1 MPQSSA
7 LRKEELLPAPTPITI
22 DGHGVPRPPDAQIAN
37 DGSVTFN
44 TGQQWWLYFNPT
56 GVFGDAN
63 GLLKLENVGQPNGP
77 YDPQQPNVTVSYTV
91 NQPGNIAK
99 PALVT
104 DASASSKRAF
114 SPGNTIKVG

>member
-7 LRKEELLPAPTPITI
+7 LRKEELVPAPTPITI
-22 DGHGVPRPPDAQIAN
+22 DGQGVPRPPAAQIAN

-63 GLLKLENVGQPNGP
+63 GLLKLENAGPNGP
-77 YDPQQPNVTVSYTV
+77 YHPHEQDVTVSYC
-91 NQPGNIAK
+91 
-99 PALVT
+99 VT
-104 DASASSKRAF
+104 EPNSICNPTAAREAVAADRPF